1 MVPEI
6 PVPAV
11 ADSGSRGNRVGLA
24 KARVL
29 SLASVGLKTASLR
42 TASLRRGAQ
51 HRASRVSLASRASAG
66 LQTANLRRV
75 RVLSQ
80 VSAAVPRDV
89 LHRVVLHRVRLPRGA
104 Q

>member
-24 KARVL
+24 KVRVL
-29 SLASVGLKTASLR
+29 SLASVGLQTAS
-42 TASLRRGAQ
+42 
-51 HRASRVSLASRASAG
+51 
-66 LQTANLRRV
+66 LRRV

-80 VSAAVPRDV
+80 VSAAVPRGVLHRVV

>member
-6 PVPAV
+6 PVLAV

-24 KARVL
+24 KVRVL
-29 SLASVGLKTASLR
+29 SLASVGLK

-66 LQTANLRRV
+66 LQTASLRRV